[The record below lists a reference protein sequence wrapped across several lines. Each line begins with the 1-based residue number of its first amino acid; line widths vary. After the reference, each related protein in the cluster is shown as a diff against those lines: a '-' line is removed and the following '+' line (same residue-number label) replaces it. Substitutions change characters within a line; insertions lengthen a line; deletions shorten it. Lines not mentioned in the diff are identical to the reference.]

1 MTEKVRYDSR
11 RRRLRMG
18 EYERTNGRYE
28 YRYKVFGKQFSIYAH
43 SLEELRR
50 REQELHSK
58 ERSVQEKFS
67 HPRTT
72 LNQIYELWKE
82 LKKGVRD
89 NTYRNYCYN
98 YERYVRD
105 GLGEMYLQQI
115 RKSDIKRFYNHLADE
130 RRLKA
135 GTIDAVQTILHQVL
149 QIAADDGLID
159 HNPSDNATKE
169 LKRAHNLHHKKR
181 EALSVEEQA
190 LLLRFLQENTENQKW
205 YPITAVLLGT
215 GMRVGEVTGLR
226 WCDIDFEEGMID
238 VNHTLVYYSKGNHE
252 CKYAINDTKTPASK
266 RLIPI
271 TETVRNA
278 FLMEKEMQKQLG
290 IVCDVSI
297 DGYTDF
303 IFLNRFGTLQHQGTL
318 NKAYRRIIRD
328 CNDSEFLKNENPAV
342 LLPKFSCH
350 NLRHTF
356 ATRLCE
362 SGMNIKLIQDILG
375 HSDIST
381 TMDIYTHVTREARQQ
396 ARQFMEGGVQLFW
409 HHKE

>member
-1 MTEKVRYDSR
+1 MTEKVRYDSK

-18 EYERTNGRYE
+18 EYERANGRYE
-28 YRYKVFGKQFSIYAH
+28 YRYKVYGKQFSIYAR

-50 REQELHSK
+50 REQELDSK
-58 ERSVQEKFS
+58 ERSMKERFS

-98 YERYVRD
+98 YDRYVRD
-105 GLGEMYLQQI
+105 SLGEMYLQQI

-130 RRLKA
+130 CRLKT

-149 QIAADDGLID
+149 QTAADDGLID

-181 EALSVEEQA
+181 EALSVDEQA

-215 GMRVGEVTGLR
+215 GMRVGEATGLR
-226 WCDIDFEEGMID
+226 WCDIDFKEGMID
-238 VNHTLVYYSKGNHE
+238 VNHTLVYYSKGNYE
-252 CKYAINDTKTPASK
+252 SKYAINDTKTPASK
-266 RLIPI
+266 RLIPM

-290 IVCDVSI
+290 VICDITV

-303 IFLNRFGTLQHQGTL
+303 VFLNRFGTLQHQGTL

-328 CNDSEFLKNENPAV
+328 CNDAEFLKNESPVV

-381 TMDIYTHVTREARQQ
+381 TMDIYAHVTQDARIQ
-396 ARQFMEGGVQLFW
+396 ARQHMEKYCIV
-409 HHKE
+409 

>member
-18 EYERTNGRYE
+18 EYERANGRYE
-28 YRYKVFGKQFSIYAH
+28 YRYKVFGKQFSIYAR
-43 SLEELRR
+43 SLEELRK
-50 REQELHSK
+50 REQELDSK
-58 ERSVQEKFS
+58 ERSIKERFS

-98 YERYVRD
+98 YDRYVRD
-105 GLGEMYLQQI
+105 SLGEMYLQQI

-135 GTIDAVQTILHQVL
+135 GTIDAVQTILHQIL

-169 LKRAHNLHHKKR
+169 LKRAHNLYHKKR

-205 YPITAVLLGT
+205 YPITTVLLGT

-266 RLIPI
+266 RLIPM

-278 FLMEKEMQKQLG
+278 FLMEKEMQEQLG
-290 IVCDVSI
+290 VACDVTI

-303 IFLNRFGTLQHQGTL
+303 VFLNRFGGLQHQGTL

-328 CNDSEFLKNENPAV
+328 CNDAEFLKTENPVV

-381 TMDIYTHVTREARQQ
+381 TMDIYTHVTQEARLQ
-396 ARQFMEGGVQLFW
+396 ARQHMEKHCIV
-409 HHKE
+409 

>member
-1 MTEKVRYDSR
+1 MVEKVRYDSR

-18 EYERTNGRYE
+18 EYERANGRYE
-28 YRYKVFGKQFSIYAH
+28 YRYKVFGKQFSIYAR

-50 REQELHSK
+50 REQELDSK
-58 ERSVQEKFS
+58 DRSVNEKFS

-82 LKKGVRD
+82 LKKGVRV

-98 YERYVRD
+98 YDRYVRD
-105 GLGEMYLQQI
+105 SLGEMYLQQI

-130 RRLKA
+130 CRLKA

-181 EALSVEEQA
+181 EALSVDEQA

-215 GMRVGEVTGLR
+215 GMRVGEATGLR
-226 WCDIDFEEGMID
+226 WCDIDFKEGMID
-238 VNHTLVYYSKGNHE
+238 VNHTLVYYSKGNYE
-252 CKYAINDTKTPASK
+252 SKYAINDTKTPASK
-266 RLIPI
+266 RLIPM
-271 TETVRNA
+271 TKTVRNA
-278 FLMEKEMQKQLG
+278 FLMEKKMQEQLG
-290 IVCDVSI
+290 IVCDVTV

-303 IFLNRFGTLQHQGTL
+303 VFLNRFGGLQHQGTL

-328 CNDSEFLKNENPAV
+328 CNDAEFLKNESPSV

-381 TMDIYTHVTREARQQ
+381 TMNIYTHVTQELRVQ
-396 ARQFMEGGVQLFW
+396 ARVVMEHFG
-409 HHKE
+409 

>member
-18 EYERTNGRYE
+18 EYERANGRYE
-28 YRYKVFGKQFSIYAH
+28 YRYKVYGKQFSIYAR

-50 REQELHSK
+50 REQEMDSK
-58 ERSVQEKFS
+58 ERSVNEKFS

-98 YERYVRD
+98 YDRYVRD
-105 GLGEMYLQQI
+105 SLGEMYLQQI

-130 RRLKA
+130 CRLKA

-149 QIAADDGLID
+149 QIATDDGLID

-215 GMRVGEVTGLR
+215 GMRVSEATGLR

-238 VNHTLVYYSKGNHE
+238 VNHTLVYYSKGKYE
-252 CKYAINDTKTPASK
+252 SKYAINDTKTPASK
-266 RLIPI
+266 RLIPM
-271 TETVRNA
+271 TETVRKA
-278 FLMEKEMQKQLG
+278 FLMEKEIQEQLG
-290 IVCDVSI
+290 VICDITV

-303 IFLNRFGTLQHQGTL
+303 VFLNRFGTLQHQGTL

-328 CNDSEFLKNENPAV
+328 CNDTEFLKNESPSV

-362 SGMNIKLIQDILG
+362 SGMNIKLIQDVLG

-381 TMDIYTHVTREARQQ
+381 TMDIYTHVTKEMKRLAYDY
-396 ARQFMEGGVQLFW
+396 MENIM
-409 HHKE
+409 K

>member
-1 MTEKVRYDSR
+1 MAEKVRYDSR

-28 YRYKVFGKQFSIYAH
+28 YRYKVFGKQFSIYAR

-50 REQELHSK
+50 REQELNSK
-58 ERSVQEKFS
+58 ERSVNEKLS

-82 LKKGVRD
+82 LKKGVRV

-105 GLGEMYLQQI
+105 SLGEMYLQQI
-115 RKSDIKRFYNHLADE
+115 RKSDIKRFYNHLADGC
-130 RRLKA
+130 RLKA

-169 LKRAHNLHHKKR
+169 LKRAHNLHYKKR

-190 LLLRFLQENTENQKW
+190 LLLRFLQENAENQKW

-215 GMRVGEVTGLR
+215 GMRVGEATGLR

-238 VNHTLVYYSKGNHE
+238 VNHTLVYYSKGNYE

-266 RLIPI
+266 RLIPM

-278 FLMEKEMQKQLG
+278 FLMEKKMQEQLG
-290 IVCDVSI
+290 IVCDVTV

-303 IFLNRFGTLQHQGTL
+303 VFLNRFGTLQHQGTM

-328 CNDSEFLKNENPAV
+328 CNDAEFLKNESPAV

-381 TMDIYTHVTREARQQ
+381 TMDIYTHVTQDARIQ
-396 ARQFMEGGVQLFW
+396 ARQHMEKHSIV
-409 HHKE
+409 

>member
-1 MTEKVRYDSR
+1 MTEKVRYDSK

-18 EYERTNGRYE
+18 EYERANGRYE
-28 YRYKVFGKQFSIYAH
+28 YRYKVYGKQFSIYAR

-50 REQELHSK
+50 REQELDSK
-58 ERSVQEKFS
+58 ERSIKERFS

-105 GLGEMYLQQI
+105 SLGEMYLQQI

-130 RRLKA
+130 CRLKA

-181 EALSVEEQA
+181 EALSVDEQA

-215 GMRVGEVTGLR
+215 GMRVGEATGLR
-226 WCDIDFEEGMID
+226 WCDIDFKEGMID
-238 VNHTLVYYSKGNHE
+238 VNHTLVYYSKGNYE
-252 CKYAINDTKTPASK
+252 SKYAINDTKTPASK
-266 RLIPI
+266 RLIPM

-290 IVCDVSI
+290 VICDITV

-303 IFLNRFGTLQHQGTL
+303 VFLNRFGTLQHQGTL

-328 CNDSEFLKNENPAV
+328 CNDAEFLKNESPAV

-381 TMDIYTHVTREARQQ
+381 TMDIYAHVT
-396 ARQFMEGGVQLFW
+396 
-409 HHKE
+409 KEMKRRAYDYMGDII

>member
-1 MTEKVRYDSR
+1 MTEKVRYDSK

-18 EYERTNGRYE
+18 EYERANGRYE
-28 YRYKVFGKQFSIYAH
+28 YRYKVYGKQFSIYAR

-50 REQELHSK
+50 REQELNSK
-58 ERSVQEKFS
+58 ERSVNEKLS

-82 LKKGVRD
+82 LKKGVRV

-105 GLGEMYLQQI
+105 SLGEMYLQQI
-115 RKSDIKRFYNHLADE
+115 RKSDIKRFYNHLADGC
-130 RRLKA
+130 RLKA

-181 EALSVEEQA
+181 EALSVDEQA

-215 GMRVGEVTGLR
+215 GMRVGEATGLR
-226 WCDIDFEEGMID
+226 WCDINFEEGMID
-238 VNHTLVYYSKGNHE
+238 VNHTLVYYSKGNYE
-252 CKYAINDTKTPASK
+252 SKYAINDTKTPASM
-266 RLIPI
+266 RLIPM
-271 TETVRNA
+271 TETVRKA

-290 IVCDVSI
+290 VICDITV

-303 IFLNRFGTLQHQGTL
+303 VFLNRFGTLQHQGTL

-328 CNDSEFLKNENPAV
+328 CNDTEFLKSENPAV

-381 TMDIYTHVTREARQQ
+381 TMDIYTHVTQGARIQ
-396 ARQFMEGGVQLFW
+396 AKQHMEQYL
-409 HHKE
+409 KI